1 MKPIRLTMQAFGS
14 YGKKTVID
22 FTKPSQNLFLIT
34 GDTGAG
40 KTTIFDAMVFALY
53 DEASSG
59 QNKKEGVI
67 FQSQYVDLDITPE
80 VTLEFAES
88 GAENAPHYHIRRIP
102 RHVRRL
108 KRTSKNGNTTKE
120 ETSLVELTMPDGSL
134 YPAKETNEKIVE
146 IVGLT
151 KGQFRQIA
159 MIAQGEFMEVLRAK
173 SSEKKEIFRKLF
185 NTEIYDEILD
195 ELKRRKNAKEKELA
209 FLTKEIQMEVSR
221 VCVDETFEKK
231 SDYDEY
237 ESQIQSGK
245 AANLEEYLT
254 VLSQVC
260 TYDVK
265 RSGEEK
271 ERLLHLEEKR
281 DKDRDNWQEA
291 MALSSSFDMMEEA
304 REKLDFYKKQ
314 EKEIEQKEKDI
325 ALFKVA
331 GELAVP
337 FEEKE
342 KAMALWKQSKDSLRQ
357 QSQLEKELERQ
368 WEEEDKKRHQ
378 AASRFQACQ
387 DEWTRISQ
395 WAREDLVF
403 FEQKDQAKKQ
413 WDQAEKDWDE
423 KQRAY
428 KDKKEK
434 LSRTEDDLRQ
444 LKERLA
450 EKEDV
455 EKELLACRQTREDTE
470 RLVEQFSVW
479 REQRTQCEDTKK
491 EWEAAKETYQQAQA
505 EYETVRQEYEVR
517 LKYFMDQRAGVLT
530 ELARSL
536 EEGTP
541 CPLCGAT
548 HHPTPYE
555 ALEGENVPSQK
566 ELNEWEQRT
575 EASSKNREEKSYRAG
590 ELSLAWQQEEKE
602 LARQEK
608 ILKKMY
614 EQVTE
619 LDFGKE
625 TIEKSLA
632 DWQETVESRWK
643 TLTEEETQRQ
653 LWQKQCQEREEEKE
667 ILSREQAEE
676 MKEQIRAGRLREK
689 AAAFYESITASTHF
703 DTASQAK
710 AREADAGRVKE
721 EAQACLLQ
729 IEKNC
734 ETLRSRKD
742 TATALQKHL
751 EEVIPQQE
759 AQWQERE
766 RVWEQNQSKWQWP
779 EISWQEVRERY
790 TNQQYRQWQEEVKV
804 YHESVQKYEIQLESA
819 KRAVSGKQPPD
830 LTELTEKKEQSEQ
843 FVKDQSRQYNRQKNK
858 EEENKRVLEELTK
871 KLSSRT
877 QMIRHHGKVQQLY
890 DTLSGKVTNGRMDLE
905 TYVQRYYMKQVLQAA
920 NRRFY
925 QMSAGQFEL
934 RIMDLAQAAKGS
946 NRGLDLM
953 VHSFV
958 TGASREVRTL
968 SGGESFMAALS
979 LALGMADCIQAQS
992 SALNLDM
999 MFIDEGFGS
1008 LDDYARSQAVKVLKN
1023 MSEGTKLI
1031 GIISHVTELKQ
1042 EIDDKLVVTKTDRGS
1057 KVRWE
1062 LG

>member
-67 FQSQYVDLDITPE
+67 FQSQYADLDITPE

-88 GAENAPHYHIRRIP
+88 GAEDAPHYHIRRVP

-108 KRTSKNGNTTKE
+108 KRASKNGNTTKE
-120 ETSLVELTMPDGSL
+120 EASLVELTMPDGSL

-185 NTEIYDEILD
+185 NTEIYDDILD

-221 VCVDETFEKK
+221 VCVGEDFAKK
-231 SDYDEY
+231 SEYDQY

-245 AANLEEYLT
+245 AANLEEYLA

-260 TYDVK
+260 AYDIQQTQK
-265 RSGEEK
+265 EK
-271 ERLLHLEEKR
+271 EGLLHLEEKR
-281 DKDRDNWQEA
+281 DEARDRWQEA
-291 MALSSSFDMMEEA
+291 KTLSSSFDMLEEA
-304 REKLDFYKKQ
+304 REKLAFYEKK
-314 EKEIEQKEKDI
+314 EKEIEQKKKDI
-325 ALFKVA
+325 TLFEVA

-342 KAMALWKQSKDSLRQ
+342 KAAAQWQQSRESLRQ
-357 QSQLEKELERQ
+357 QKELEQQLEKR
-368 WEEEDKKRHQ
+368 WKEESEKRGQ
-378 AASRFQACQ
+378 AADRFQACQ
-387 DEWTRISQ
+387 DEWVRISQ
-395 WAREDLVF
+395 WAKEDMVF
-403 FEQKDQAKKQ
+403 FERKDQAKKQ
-413 WDQAEKDWDE
+413 WDQAEKIWNE
-423 KQRAY
+423 KQESYRN
-428 KDKKEK
+428 KQEK
-434 LSRTEDDLRQ
+434 LSQTEENLRQ

-450 EKEDV
+450 EKGDI
-455 EKELLACRQTREDTE
+455 EKELLVCQQTREETE
-470 RLVEQFSVW
+470 RLVEQFDTW
-479 REQRTQCEDTKK
+479 KEQRSLWEETEK
-491 EWEAAKETYQQAQA
+491 EWEAAKEAYRQAQA

-530 ELARSL
+530 ELAKNL
-536 EEGTP
+536 EEGAP

-548 HHPTPYE
+548 HHPQPYV
-555 ALEGENVPSQK
+555 ALDGEKVPSQK
-566 ELNEWEQRT
+566 ELNEWEQMA
-575 EASSKNREEKSYRAG
+575 EKSGKNREEKSYRAG
-590 ELSLAWQQEEKE
+590 ELSLAFQQGERE
-602 LARQEK
+602 LARQET
-608 ILKKMY
+608 ILQKLY
-614 EQVTE
+614 EQVTGSVFE
-619 LDFGKE
+619 KE
-625 TIEKSLA
+625 TIEQSLA
-632 DWQETVESRWK
+632 DWQDVMEVRWK
-643 TLTEEETQRQ
+643 SLTDEKTQCQ
-653 LWQKQCQEREEEKE
+653 LWQKQCREREQEKE
-667 ILSREQAEE
+667 KLSKELAEE
-676 MKEQIRAGRLREK
+676 LEEQLQAGRAREK
-689 AAAFYESITASTHF
+689 ATAFYESITAATHF
-703 DTASQAK
+703 ATAEEATEKEASAN
-710 AREADAGRVKE
+710 REKE
-721 EAQACLLQ
+721 EAKECLSQ
-729 IEKNC
+729 VEKEC
-734 ETLRSRKD
+734 ETLRSKQD
-742 TATALQKHL
+742 ACTAVQKHL
-751 EEVIPQQE
+751 EEVIPEQE
-759 AQWQERE
+759 KQCRERE
-766 RVWEQNQSKWQWP
+766 KAWEQAKAKWQWT
-779 EISWQEVRERY
+779 EVSWQEIREAY
-790 TNQQYRQWQEEVKV
+790 TEDQYRQWQAEVETYKQ
-804 YHESVQKYEIQLESA
+804 YLQKYETQLESA
-819 KRAVSGKQPPD
+819 ERAVSGKRRPD

-843 FVKDQSRQYNRQKNK
+843 LVKDQSQQYNRQKNK
-858 EEENKRVLEELTK
+858 EVENKRVLEELTK

-877 QMIRHHGKVQQLY
+877 QMIRHHGKVLRLY
-890 DTLSGKVTNGRMDLE
+890 EALSGKVTNGRMDLE

-920 NRRFY
+920 NKRFY
-925 QMSAGQFEL
+925 HMSAGQFEL

-958 TGASREVRTL
+958 TGSSREVRTL